1 MTREELFNLI
11 DESKENGS
19 DKDVLKNTI
28 IDLARKGEITPE
40 DIKAAEEREYE
51 RSHYLTIFP
60 SLSEQA
66 HYVLATNRGENTRH
80 LE

>member
-1 MTREELFNLI
+1 MFNLI

-19 DKDVLKNTI
+19 DKDVFKNTI

-51 RSHYLTIFP
+51 IGSHYLTIFP

-66 HYVLATNRGENTRH
+66 YYILAKGRGENPRP